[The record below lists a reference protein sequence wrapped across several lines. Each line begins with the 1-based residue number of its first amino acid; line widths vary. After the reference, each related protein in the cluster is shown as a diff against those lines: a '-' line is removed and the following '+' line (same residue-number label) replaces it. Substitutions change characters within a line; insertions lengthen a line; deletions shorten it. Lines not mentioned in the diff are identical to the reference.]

1 MPQFYVSLL
10 GGGYT
15 LVEHQSIVDL
25 AGTIQRGADDNEQFV
40 TLSRPDGKAVL
51 VAPQDVTLI
60 QPPAPPTFRIPTATT
75 KEKHPA

>member
-15 LVEHQSIVDL
+15 LVEHQSLVDL
-25 AGTIQRGADDNEQFV
+25 VSTISRGVSEHEPFV

-51 VAPQDVTLI
+51 VAPEDVTLI
-60 QPPAPPTFRIPTATT
+60 QPPAPPAFRIPTID
-75 KEKHPA
+75 KEKHAS

>member
-25 AGTIQRGADDNEQFV
+25 ASTITRGVDDRQTFV
-40 TLSRPDGKAVL
+40 TLSRPDGKTVL
-51 VAPQDVTLI
+51 VAPNDVTLI
-60 QPPAPPTFRIPTATT
+60 QPPAPPAFRIPTID
-75 KEKHPA
+75 KEKRPA